1 MKTKI
6 KKFKE
11 SIIKFL
17 KQTKKIIKDNPLL
30 FIFIVG
36 TLLNDI
42 LLRAFTVG
50 KFYRIAPFAVDLFVT
65 LLFASVYFLIK
76 EKNRF
81 KYLFILSI
89 ISTIICIAN
98 SIYYSYYSSF
108 ISVTFLSFAF
118 TNTETGDADV
128 VGNLLRLEYFI
139 FIWLPICLYIVNKKK
154 NGNVKEK
161 YGKESFKFTLKWAL
175 ISLIVSVCSLEYVSY
190 ARLVMQ
196 WNREY
201 IVNSFG
207 IYTYQISDV
216 LKCIEPSMASLFGS
230 DKARKE
236 INDYYDNKKDNN
248 YYNEY
253 TKFFEGKNVIAIHAE
268 SMQQVNMDIS
278 FNGIDVT
285 PNLNKLAKEGVYFS
299 NFYSQVSGGT
309 SSDTEFSVA
318 TGLLPSK
325 VGTVF
330 INYADREYVSMYNLL
345 KEEGY
350 TTVSMHAN
358 VGNFWNRNKMY
369 TKLGYDY
376 FYDRD
381 SYEIDETI
389 GFGLSDRSFVLQSVQ
404 KLKQLKEEKG
414 KFYATLITLSN
425 HTPFE
430 DTDKYGYYDVSMTV
444 DGVKYDYMENTKL
457 GNYFKSVHY
466 ADEQIGLLIEEL
478 EKENMLD
485 DTVIVIYG
493 DHDARISKSEWD
505 RFYNYDYRTND
516 VKSSSDET
524 YINIDYYFYELNK
537 KVPFI
542 IWSNDEKFK
551 TNLSGEI
558 TTVGGMVD
566 VGPTIMNLLGIHN
579 KYSLGN
585 DLLNKE
591 NNIVVFPNGNFVT
604 DKVYYSELKNE
615 YKLLKDVPIEE
626 NYIENC
632 KEYAKEILDV
642 SNDIIVYNYFRKELS
657 EERFEKE

>member
-1 MKTKI
+1 MKGNKI
-6 KKFKE
+6 KKKIVEF
-11 SIIKFL
+11 F
-17 KQTKKIIKDNPLL
+17 KQTKKVIKDNSLL
-30 FIFIVG
+30 FVFVVG

-42 LLRAFTVG
+42 LLRAFTIG
-50 KFYRIAPFAVDLFVT
+50 QIYKISPFVVDLFVT
-65 LLFASVYFLIK
+65 LIFASIYFLIK

-89 ISTIICIAN
+89 ISTIVCIAN

-108 ISVTFLSFAF
+108 ISVTFISFAF
-118 TNTETGDADV
+118 TNTETGDANV
-128 VGNLLRLEYFI
+128 VGNLLKLKYFI
-139 FIWLPICLYIVNKKK
+139 FIWLPICLYIVNKRKK
-154 NGNVKEK
+154 VKLKET
-161 YGKESFKFTLKWAL
+161 YGKEYYKFTLKWIL
-175 ISLIVSVCSLEYVSY
+175 ISLIICVCSLEYVAY
-190 ARLVMQ
+190 ARLISQ

-201 IVNSFG
+201 IVNNFG
-207 IYTYQISDV
+207 VYTYQISDV
-216 LKCIEPSMASLFGS
+216 LKSISPSMASMFGS
-230 DKARKE
+230 DKERKE
-236 INDYYDNKKDNN
+236 INDYYDNKKNNN

-253 TKFFEGKNVIAIHAE
+253 TNFFEGKNVIAVHAE
-268 SMQQVNMDIS
+268 SMQRVNMDIS

-285 PNLNKLAKEGVYFS
+285 PNLNKLAKEGIYFS
-299 NFYSQVSGGT
+299 NFYSQVSFGT
-309 SSDTEFSVA
+309 SSDTEFTIA

-345 KEEGY
+345 KEKGY

-376 FYDRD
+376 FYDKS

-389 GFGLSDRSFVLQSVQ
+389 GFGLSDKSFVKQSVQ
-404 KLKQLKEEKG
+404 KLKKLEKEKG

-430 DTDKYGYYDVSMTV
+430 DVDKYGEYDVSMSV
-444 DGVKYDYMENTKL
+444 DGVRYDYMENTKL
-457 GNYFKSVHY
+457 GNYFKSSHY
-466 ADEQIGLLIEEL
+466 ADAQIGLLIEEL
-478 EKENMLD
+478 KKENMLD
-485 DTVIVIYG
+485 NTVIIIYG
-493 DHDARISKSEWD
+493 DHDARIEKSEWN
-505 RFYNYDYRTND
+505 RFYNYDYKTSSI
-516 VKSSSDET
+516 KSSDDES
-524 YINIDYYFYELNK
+524 YVDIDYYFYEINK

-551 TNLSGEI
+551 TTLSKEI
-558 TTVGGMVD
+558 KEVGGMID

-579 KYSLGN
+579 KYFLGN

-632 KEYAKEILDV
+632 KTYTEKIIDV

-657 EERFEKE
+657 EVRFEKE

>member
-1 MKTKI
+1 MKGNKI
-6 KKFKE
+6 KKKIVEF
-11 SIIKFL
+11 F
-17 KQTKKIIKDNPLL
+17 KQTKKVIKDNSLL
-30 FIFIVG
+30 FVFVVG

-42 LLRAFTVG
+42 LLRAFTIG
-50 KFYRIAPFAVDLFVT
+50 QIYKISPFVVDLFVT
-65 LLFASVYFLIK
+65 LIFASIYFLIK

-89 ISTIICIAN
+89 ISTIVCIAN

-108 ISVTFLSFAF
+108 ISVTFISFAF
-118 TNTETGDADV
+118 TNTETGDANV
-128 VGNLLRLEYFI
+128 VGNLLKLKYFI
-139 FIWLPICLYIVNKKK
+139 FIWLPICLYIVNKRKK
-154 NGNVKEK
+154 VKLKET
-161 YGKESFKFTLKWAL
+161 YGKEYYKFTLKWIL
-175 ISLIVSVCSLEYVSY
+175 ISLIICVCSLEYVAY
-190 ARLVMQ
+190 ARLISQ

-201 IVNSFG
+201 IVNNFG
-207 IYTYQISDV
+207 VYTYQISDV
-216 LKCIEPSMASLFGS
+216 LKSISPSMASMFGS

-236 INDYYDNKKDNN
+236 INDYYDNKKNNN

-253 TKFFEGKNVIAIHAE
+253 TNFFEGKNVIAVHAE
-268 SMQQVNMDIS
+268 SMQRVNMDIS
-278 FNGIDVT
+278 FNGIEVT
-285 PNLNKLAKEGVYFS
+285 PNLNKLAKEGIYFS
-299 NFYSQVSGGT
+299 NFYSQVSFGT
-309 SSDTEFSVA
+309 SSDTEFTIA

-345 KEEGY
+345 KEKGY

-376 FYDRD
+376 FYDKS

-389 GFGLSDRSFVLQSVQ
+389 GFGLSDKSFVKQSVQ
-404 KLKQLKEEKG
+404 KLKKLEKEKG

-430 DTDKYGYYDVSMTV
+430 DVDKYGEYDVSMSV
-444 DGVKYDYMENTKL
+444 DGVRYDYMENTKL
-457 GNYFKSVHY
+457 GNYFKSSHY
-466 ADEQIGLLIEEL
+466 ADAQIGLLIEEL
-478 EKENMLD
+478 KKENMLD
-485 DTVIVIYG
+485 NTVIIIYG
-493 DHDARISKSEWD
+493 DHDARIEKSEWN
-505 RFYNYDYRTND
+505 RFYNYDYKTSSI
-516 VKSSSDET
+516 KSSDDES
-524 YINIDYYFYELNK
+524 YVDIDYYFYEINK

-551 TNLSGEI
+551 TTLSKEI
-558 TTVGGMVD
+558 KEVGGMID

-579 KYSLGN
+579 KYFLGN

-615 YKLLKDVPIEE
+615 YKLLKVVPIEE

-632 KEYAKEILDV
+632 KTYTEKIIDV

-657 EERFEKE
+657 EVRFEKE

>member
-1 MKTKI
+1 MKGNKI
-6 KKFKE
+6 KKKIVEF
-11 SIIKFL
+11 F
-17 KQTKKIIKDNPLL
+17 KQTKKVIKDNSLL
-30 FIFIVG
+30 FVFVVG

-42 LLRAFTVG
+42 LLRAFTIG
-50 KFYRIAPFAVDLFVT
+50 QIYKISPFVVDLFVT
-65 LLFASVYFLIK
+65 LIFASIYFLIK

-89 ISTIICIAN
+89 ISTIVCIAN

-108 ISVTFLSFAF
+108 ISVTFISFAF
-118 TNTETGDADV
+118 TNTETGDANV
-128 VGNLLRLEYFI
+128 VGNLLKLKYFI
-139 FIWLPICLYIVNKKK
+139 FIWLPICLYIVNKRKK
-154 NGNVKEK
+154 VKLKET
-161 YGKESFKFTLKWAL
+161 YGKEYYKFTLKWIL
-175 ISLIVSVCSLEYVSY
+175 ISLIICVCSLEYVAY
-190 ARLVMQ
+190 ARLISQ

-201 IVNSFG
+201 IVNNFG
-207 IYTYQISDV
+207 VYTYQISDV
-216 LKCIEPSMASLFGS
+216 LKSISPSMASMLGS

-236 INDYYDNKKDNN
+236 INDYYDNKKNNN

-253 TKFFEGKNVIAIHAE
+253 TNFFEGKNVIAVHAE
-268 SMQQVNMDIS
+268 SMQRVNMDIS

-285 PNLNKLAKEGVYFS
+285 PNLNKLAKEGIYFS
-299 NFYSQVSGGT
+299 NFYSQVSFGT
-309 SSDTEFSVA
+309 SSDTEFTVA

-345 KEEGY
+345 KEKGY

-376 FYDRD
+376 FYDKS

-389 GFGLSDRSFVLQSVQ
+389 GFGLSDKSFVKQSVQ
-404 KLKQLKEEKG
+404 KLKELEKEKG

-430 DTDKYGYYDVSMTV
+430 DVDKYGEYDVSMSV
-444 DGVKYDYMENTKL
+444 DGVRYDYMENTKL
-457 GNYFKSVHY
+457 GNYFKSSHY
-466 ADEQIGLLIEEL
+466 ADAQIGLLIEEL
-478 EKENMLD
+478 KKENMLD
-485 DTVIVIYG
+485 NTVIIIYG
-493 DHDARISKSEWD
+493 DHDARIEKSEWN
-505 RFYNYDYRTND
+505 RFYNYDYKTSSI
-516 VKSSSDET
+516 KSSDDES
-524 YINIDYYFYELNK
+524 YIDIDYYFYEINK

-551 TNLSGEI
+551 TTLSKEI
-558 TTVGGMVD
+558 KEVGGMID

-579 KYSLGN
+579 KYFLGN

-632 KEYAKEILDV
+632 KTYTEKIIDV

-657 EERFEKE
+657 EVRFEKE

>member
-1 MKTKI
+1 M
-6 KKFKE
+6 
-11 SIIKFL
+11 
-17 KQTKKIIKDNPLL
+17 
-30 FIFIVG
+30 
-36 TLLNDI
+36 
-42 LLRAFTVG
+42 
-50 KFYRIAPFAVDLFVT
+50 
-65 LLFASVYFLIK
+65 
-76 EKNRF
+76 
-81 KYLFILSI
+81 
-89 ISTIICIAN
+89 
-98 SIYYSYYSSF
+98 
-108 ISVTFLSFAF
+108 
-118 TNTETGDADV
+118 
-128 VGNLLRLEYFI
+128 
-139 FIWLPICLYIVNKKK
+139 PICLYIVNKRKK
-154 NGNVKEK
+154 VKLKET
-161 YGKESFKFTLKWAL
+161 YGKEYYKFTLKWIL
-175 ISLIVSVCSLEYVSY
+175 ISLIICVCSLEYVAY
-190 ARLVMQ
+190 ARLISQ

-201 IVNSFG
+201 IVNNFG
-207 IYTYQISDV
+207 VYTYQISDV
-216 LKCIEPSMASLFGS
+216 LKSISPSMASMLGG

-236 INDYYDNKKDNN
+236 INDYYDNKKNNN

-253 TKFFEGKNVIAIHAE
+253 TNFFEGKNVIAVHAE
-268 SMQQVNMDIS
+268 SMQRVNMDIS

-285 PNLNKLAKEGVYFS
+285 PNLNKLAKEGIYFS
-299 NFYSQVSGGT
+299 NFYSQVSFGT
-309 SSDTEFSVA
+309 SSDTEFTIA

-345 KEEGY
+345 KEKGY

-376 FYDRD
+376 FYDKS

-389 GFGLSDRSFVLQSVQ
+389 GFGLSDKSFVKQSVQ
-404 KLKQLKEEKG
+404 KLKELEKEKG

-430 DTDKYGYYDVSMTV
+430 DVDKYGEYDVSMSV
-444 DGVKYDYMENTKL
+444 DGVRYDYMENTKL
-457 GNYFKSVHY
+457 GNYFKSSHY
-466 ADEQIGLLIEEL
+466 ADAQIGLLIEEL
-478 EKENMLD
+478 KKENMLD
-485 DTVIVIYG
+485 NTVIIIYG
-493 DHDARISKSEWD
+493 DHDARIEKSEWN
-505 RFYNYDYRTND
+505 RFYNYDYKTSSI
-516 VKSSSDET
+516 KSSDDES
-524 YINIDYYFYELNK
+524 YVDIDYYFYEINK

-551 TNLSGEI
+551 TTLSKEI
-558 TTVGGMVD
+558 KEVGGMID

-579 KYSLGN
+579 KYFLGN

-632 KEYAKEILDV
+632 KTYTEKILDV

-657 EERFEKE
+657 EVRFEKE

>member
-1 MKTKI
+1 MKGNKI
-6 KKFKE
+6 KKKIVEF
-11 SIIKFL
+11 F
-17 KQTKKIIKDNPLL
+17 KQTKKVIKDNPLL
-30 FIFIVG
+30 FVFVVG

-42 LLRAFTVG
+42 LLRAFTIG
-50 KFYRIAPFAVDLFVT
+50 QIYKISPFVVDLFVT
-65 LLFASVYFLIK
+65 LIFASIYFLIK

-89 ISTIICIAN
+89 ISTIVCIAN

-108 ISVTFLSFAF
+108 ISVTFISFAF
-118 TNTETGDADV
+118 TNTETGDANV
-128 VGNLLRLEYFI
+128 VGNLLKLKYFI
-139 FIWLPICLYIVNKKK
+139 FIWLPICLYIVNKRKK
-154 NGNVKEK
+154 VKLKET
-161 YGKESFKFTLKWAL
+161 YGKEYYKFTLKWIL
-175 ISLIVSVCSLEYVSY
+175 ISLIICVCSLEYVAY
-190 ARLVMQ
+190 ARLISQ

-201 IVNSFG
+201 IVNNFG
-207 IYTYQISDV
+207 VYTYQISDV
-216 LKCIEPSMASLFGS
+216 LKSISPSMASMFGS

-236 INDYYDNKKDNN
+236 INDYYDNKKNNN

-253 TKFFEGKNVIAIHAE
+253 TNFFEGKNVIAVHAE
-268 SMQQVNMDIS
+268 SMQRVNMDIS

-285 PNLNKLAKEGVYFS
+285 PNLNKLAKEGIYFS
-299 NFYSQVSGGT
+299 NFYSQVSFGT
-309 SSDTEFSVA
+309 SSDTEFTIA

-345 KEEGY
+345 KEKGY

-376 FYDRD
+376 FYDKS

-389 GFGLSDRSFVLQSVQ
+389 GFGLSDKSFVKQSVQ
-404 KLKQLKEEKG
+404 KLKKLEKEKG

-430 DTDKYGYYDVSMTV
+430 DVDKYGEYDVSMSV
-444 DGVKYDYMENTKL
+444 DGVRYDYMENTKL
-457 GNYFKSVHY
+457 GNYFKSSHY
-466 ADEQIGLLIEEL
+466 ADAQIGLLIEEL
-478 EKENMLD
+478 KKENMLD
-485 DTVIVIYG
+485 NTVIIIYG
-493 DHDARISKSEWD
+493 DHDARIEKSEWN
-505 RFYNYDYRTND
+505 RFYNYDYKTSSI
-516 VKSSSDET
+516 KSSDDES
-524 YINIDYYFYELNK
+524 YVDIDYYFYEINK

-551 TNLSGEI
+551 TTLSKEI
-558 TTVGGMVD
+558 KEVGGMID

-579 KYSLGN
+579 KYFLGN

-626 NYIENC
+626 IYIENC
-632 KEYAKEILDV
+632 KTYTEKIIDV

-657 EERFEKE
+657 EVRFEKE

>member
-1 MKTKI
+1 MKGNKI
-6 KKFKE
+6 KKKIVEF
-11 SIIKFL
+11 F
-17 KQTKKIIKDNPLL
+17 KQTKKVIKDNSLL
-30 FIFIVG
+30 FVFVVG

-42 LLRAFTVG
+42 LLRAFTIG
-50 KFYRIAPFAVDLFVT
+50 QIYKISPFVVDLFVT
-65 LLFASVYFLIK
+65 LIFASIYFLIK

-89 ISTIICIAN
+89 ISTIVCIAN
-98 SIYYSYYSSF
+98 SIYYSFYSSF
-108 ISVTFLSFAF
+108 ISVTFISFAF
-118 TNTETGDADV
+118 TNTETGDANV
-128 VGNLLRLEYFI
+128 VGNLLKLKYFI
-139 FIWLPICLYIVNKKK
+139 FIWLPICLYIVNKRKK
-154 NGNVKEK
+154 VKLKET
-161 YGKESFKFTLKWAL
+161 YGKEYYKFTLKWIL
-175 ISLIVSVCSLEYVSY
+175 ISLIICVCSLEYVAY
-190 ARLVMQ
+190 ARLISQ

-201 IVNSFG
+201 IVNNFG
-207 IYTYQISDV
+207 VYTYQISDV
-216 LKCIEPSMASLFGS
+216 LKSISPSMASMLGS

-236 INDYYDNKKDNN
+236 INDYYDNKKNNN

-253 TKFFEGKNVIAIHAE
+253 TNFFEGKNVIAVHAE
-268 SMQQVNMDIS
+268 SMQRVNMDIS

-285 PNLNKLAKEGVYFS
+285 PNLNKLAKEGIYFS
-299 NFYSQVSGGT
+299 NFYSQVSFGT
-309 SSDTEFSVA
+309 SSDTEFTVA

-345 KEEGY
+345 KEKGY

-376 FYDRD
+376 FYDKS

-389 GFGLSDRSFVLQSVQ
+389 GFGLSDKSFVKQSVQ
-404 KLKQLKEEKG
+404 KLKELEKEKG

-430 DTDKYGYYDVSMTV
+430 DVDKYGEYDVSMSV
-444 DGVKYDYMENTKL
+444 DGVRYDYMENTKL
-457 GNYFKSVHY
+457 GNYFKSSHY
-466 ADEQIGLLIEEL
+466 ADAQIGLLIEEL
-478 EKENMLD
+478 KKENMLD
-485 DTVIVIYG
+485 NTVIIIYG
-493 DHDARISKSEWD
+493 DHDARIEKSEWN
-505 RFYNYDYRTND
+505 RFYNYDYKTSSI
-516 VKSSSDET
+516 KSSDDES
-524 YINIDYYFYELNK
+524 YVDIDYYFYEINK

-551 TNLSGEI
+551 TTLSKEI
-558 TTVGGMVD
+558 KEVGGMID

-579 KYSLGN
+579 KYFLGN

-632 KEYAKEILDV
+632 KTYTEKIIDV

-657 EERFEKE
+657 EVRFEKE

>member
-1 MKTKI
+1 MKGNKI
-6 KKFKE
+6 KKKIVEF
-11 SIIKFL
+11 F
-17 KQTKKIIKDNPLL
+17 KQTKKVIKDNSLL
-30 FIFIVG
+30 FVFVVG

-42 LLRAFTVG
+42 LLRAFTIG
-50 KFYRIAPFAVDLFVT
+50 QIYKISPFVVDLFVT
-65 LLFASVYFLIK
+65 LIFASIYFLIK

-89 ISTIICIAN
+89 ISTIVCIAN

-108 ISVTFLSFAF
+108 ISVTFISFAF
-118 TNTETGDADV
+118 TNTETGDANV
-128 VGNLLRLEYFI
+128 VGNLLKLKYFI
-139 FIWLPICLYIVNKKK
+139 FIWLPICLYIVNKRKK
-154 NGNVKEK
+154 VKLKET
-161 YGKESFKFTLKWAL
+161 YGKEYYKFTLKWIL
-175 ISLIVSVCSLEYVSY
+175 ISLIICVCSLEYVAY
-190 ARLVMQ
+190 ARLISQ

-201 IVNSFG
+201 IVNNFG
-207 IYTYQISDV
+207 VYTYQISDV
-216 LKCIEPSMASLFGS
+216 LKSISPSMASMLGS

-236 INDYYDNKKDNN
+236 INDYYDNKKNNN

-253 TKFFEGKNVIAIHAE
+253 TNFFEGKNVIAVHAE
-268 SMQQVNMDIS
+268 SMQRVNMDIS

-285 PNLNKLAKEGVYFS
+285 PNLNKLAKEGIYFS
-299 NFYSQVSGGT
+299 NFYSQVSFGT
-309 SSDTEFSVA
+309 SSDTEFTVA

-345 KEEGY
+345 KEKGY

-376 FYDRD
+376 FYDKS

-389 GFGLSDRSFVLQSVQ
+389 GFGLSDKSFVKQSVQ
-404 KLKQLKEEKG
+404 KLKELEKEKG

-430 DTDKYGYYDVSMTV
+430 DVDKYGEYDVSMSV
-444 DGVKYDYMENTKL
+444 DGVRYDYMENTKL
-457 GNYFKSVHY
+457 GNYFKSSHY
-466 ADEQIGLLIEEL
+466 ADAQIELLIEEL
-478 EKENMLD
+478 KKENMLD
-485 DTVIVIYG
+485 NTVIIIYG
-493 DHDARISKSEWD
+493 DHDARIEKSEWN
-505 RFYNYDYRTND
+505 RFYNYDYKTSSI
-516 VKSSSDET
+516 KSSDDES
-524 YINIDYYFYELNK
+524 YVDIDYYFYEINK

-551 TNLSGEI
+551 TTLSKEI
-558 TTVGGMVD
+558 KEVGGMID

-579 KYSLGN
+579 KYFLGN

-615 YKLLKDVPIEE
+615 YKLLKDVQIEE

-632 KEYAKEILDV
+632 KTYTEKIIDV

-657 EERFEKE
+657 EVRFEKE

>member
-1 MKTKI
+1 MKGNKI
-6 KKFKE
+6 KKKIVEF
-11 SIIKFL
+11 F
-17 KQTKKIIKDNPLL
+17 KQTKKVIKDNSLL
-30 FIFIVG
+30 FVFVVG

-42 LLRAFTVG
+42 LLRAFTIG
-50 KFYRIAPFAVDLFVT
+50 QIYKISPFVVDLFVT
-65 LLFASVYFLIK
+65 LIFASIYFLIK

-89 ISTIICIAN
+89 ISTIVCIAN

-108 ISVTFLSFAF
+108 ISVTFISFAF
-118 TNTETGDADV
+118 TNTETGDANV
-128 VGNLLRLEYFI
+128 VGNLLKLKYFI
-139 FIWLPICLYIVNKKK
+139 FIWLPICLYIVNKRKK
-154 NGNVKEK
+154 VKLKET
-161 YGKESFKFTLKWAL
+161 YGKEYYKFTLKWIL
-175 ISLIVSVCSLEYVSY
+175 ISLIICVCSLEYVAY
-190 ARLVMQ
+190 ARLISQ

-201 IVNSFG
+201 IVNNFG
-207 IYTYQISDV
+207 VYTYQISDV
-216 LKCIEPSMASLFGS
+216 LKSISPSMASMFGS
-230 DKARKE
+230 DKSRKE
-236 INDYYDNKKDNN
+236 INDYYDNKKNNN

-253 TKFFEGKNVIAIHAE
+253 TNFFEGKNVIAVHAE
-268 SMQQVNMDIS
+268 SMQRVNMDIS

-285 PNLNKLAKEGVYFS
+285 PNLNKLAKEGIYFS
-299 NFYSQVSGGT
+299 NFYSQVSFGT
-309 SSDTEFSVA
+309 SSDTEFTIA

-345 KEEGY
+345 KEKGY

-376 FYDRD
+376 FYDKS

-389 GFGLSDRSFVLQSVQ
+389 GFGLSDKSFVKQSVQ
-404 KLKQLKEEKG
+404 KLKKLEKEKG

-430 DTDKYGYYDVSMTV
+430 DVDKYGEYDVSMSV
-444 DGVKYDYMENTKL
+444 DGVRYDYMENTKL
-457 GNYFKSVHY
+457 GNYFKSSHY
-466 ADEQIGLLIEEL
+466 ADAQIGLLIEEL
-478 EKENMLD
+478 KKENMLD
-485 DTVIVIYG
+485 NTVIIIYG
-493 DHDARISKSEWD
+493 DHDARIEKSEWN
-505 RFYNYDYRTND
+505 RFYNYDYKTSSI
-516 VKSSSDET
+516 KSSDDES
-524 YINIDYYFYELNK
+524 YVDIDYYFYEINK

-551 TNLSGEI
+551 TTLSKEI
-558 TTVGGMVD
+558 KEVGGMID

-579 KYSLGN
+579 KYFLGN

-632 KEYAKEILDV
+632 KTYTEKIIDV

-657 EERFEKE
+657 EVRFEKE

>member
-1 MKTKI
+1 MKGNKI
-6 KKFKE
+6 KKKIVEF
-11 SIIKFL
+11 F
-17 KQTKKIIKDNPLL
+17 KQTKKVIKDNSLL
-30 FIFIVG
+30 FVFVVG

-42 LLRAFTVG
+42 LLRAFTIG
-50 KFYRIAPFAVDLFVT
+50 QIYKISPFVVDLFVT
-65 LLFASVYFLIK
+65 LIFASIYFLIK

-89 ISTIICIAN
+89 ISTIVCIAN

-108 ISVTFLSFAF
+108 ISVTFISFAF
-118 TNTETGDADV
+118 TNTETGDANV
-128 VGNLLRLEYFI
+128 VGNLLKLKYFI
-139 FIWLPICLYIVNKKK
+139 FIWLPICLYIVNKRKK
-154 NGNVKEK
+154 VKLKET
-161 YGKESFKFTLKWAL
+161 YGKEYYKFTLKWIL
-175 ISLIVSVCSLEYVSY
+175 ISLIICVCSLEYVAY
-190 ARLVMQ
+190 ARLISQ

-201 IVNSFG
+201 IVNNFG
-207 IYTYQISDV
+207 VYTYQISDV
-216 LKCIEPSMASLFGS
+216 LKSISPSMASMLGS

-236 INDYYDNKKDNN
+236 INDYYDNKKNNN

-253 TKFFEGKNVIAIHAE
+253 TNFFEGKNVIAVHAE
-268 SMQQVNMDIS
+268 SMQRVNMDIS

-285 PNLNKLAKEGVYFS
+285 PNLNKLAKEGIYFS
-299 NFYSQVSGGT
+299 NFYSQVSFGT
-309 SSDTEFSVA
+309 SSDTEFTVA

-345 KEEGY
+345 KEKGY

-376 FYDRD
+376 FYDKS

-389 GFGLSDRSFVLQSVQ
+389 GFGLSDKSFVKQSVQ
-404 KLKQLKEEKG
+404 KLKELEKEKG

-430 DTDKYGYYDVSMTV
+430 DVDKYGEYDVSMSV
-444 DGVKYDYMENTKL
+444 DGVRYDYMENTKL
-457 GNYFKSVHY
+457 GNYFKSSHY
-466 ADEQIGLLIEEL
+466 ADAQIGLLIEEL
-478 EKENMLD
+478 KKENMLD
-485 DTVIVIYG
+485 NTVIIIYG
-493 DHDARISKSEWD
+493 DHDARIEKSEWN
-505 RFYNYDYRTND
+505 RFYNYDYKTSSI
-516 VKSSSDET
+516 KSSDDES
-524 YINIDYYFYELNK
+524 YVDIDYYFYEINK

-551 TNLSGEI
+551 TTLSKEI
-558 TTVGGMVD
+558 KEVGGMID

-579 KYSLGN
+579 KYFLGN
-585 DLLNKE
+585 DLINKE
-591 NNIVVFPNGNFVT
+591 NNIVVFTNGNFVT

-632 KEYAKEILDV
+632 KTYTEKIIDV

-657 EERFEKE
+657 EVRFEKE

>member
-1 MKTKI
+1 MKGNKI
-6 KKFKE
+6 KKKIVEF
-11 SIIKFL
+11 F
-17 KQTKKIIKDNPLL
+17 KQTKKVIKDNPLL
-30 FIFIVG
+30 FVFVVG

-42 LLRAFTVG
+42 LLRAFTIG
-50 KFYRIAPFAVDLFVT
+50 QIYKMSPFVVDLFVT
-65 LLFASVYFLIK
+65 LIFASIYFLIK

-89 ISTIICIAN
+89 ISTIVCIAN

-108 ISVTFLSFAF
+108 ISVTFISFAF
-118 TNTETGDADV
+118 TNTETGDANV
-128 VGNLLRLEYFI
+128 VGNLLKLKYFI
-139 FIWLPICLYIVNKKK
+139 FIWLPICLYIVNKRKT
-154 NGNVKEK
+154 VKLKET
-161 YGKESFKFTLKWAL
+161 YGKEYYKFTLKWIL
-175 ISLIVSVCSLEYVSY
+175 ISLIICVCSLEYVAY
-190 ARLVMQ
+190 ARLISQ

-201 IVNSFG
+201 IVNNFG
-207 IYTYQISDV
+207 VYTYQISDV
-216 LKCIEPSMASLFGS
+216 LKSISPSMASMLGS

-236 INDYYDNKKDNN
+236 INDYYDNKKNNN

-253 TKFFEGKNVIAIHAE
+253 TNFFEGKNVIAVHAE
-268 SMQQVNMDIS
+268 SMQRVNMDIS

-285 PNLNKLAKEGVYFS
+285 PNLNKLAKEGIYFS
-299 NFYSQVSGGT
+299 NFYSQVSFGT
-309 SSDTEFSVA
+309 SSDTEFTIA

-345 KEEGY
+345 KEKGY

-376 FYDRD
+376 FYDKS

-389 GFGLSDRSFVLQSVQ
+389 GFGLSDKSFVKQSVQ
-404 KLKQLKEEKG
+404 KLKKLEKEKG

-430 DTDKYGYYDVSMTV
+430 DVDKYGEYDVSMSV
-444 DGVKYDYMENTKL
+444 DGVRYDYMENTKL
-457 GNYFKSVHY
+457 GNYFKSSHY
-466 ADEQIGLLIEEL
+466 ADAQIGLLIEEL
-478 EKENMLD
+478 KKENMLD
-485 DTVIVIYG
+485 NTVIIIYG
-493 DHDARISKSEWD
+493 DHDARIEKSEWN
-505 RFYNYDYRTND
+505 RFYNYDYKTSSI
-516 VKSSSDET
+516 KSSDDES
-524 YINIDYYFYELNK
+524 YVDIDYYFYEINK

-551 TNLSGEI
+551 TTLSKEI
-558 TTVGGMVD
+558 KEVGGMID

-579 KYSLGN
+579 KYFLGN

-632 KEYAKEILDV
+632 KTYTEKIIDV

-657 EERFEKE
+657 EVRFEKE

>member
-1 MKTKI
+1 MKGNKI
-6 KKFKE
+6 KKKIVEF
-11 SIIKFL
+11 F
-17 KQTKKIIKDNPLL
+17 KQTKKVIKDNSLL
-30 FIFIVG
+30 FVFVVG

-42 LLRAFTVG
+42 LLRAFTIG
-50 KFYRIAPFAVDLFVT
+50 QIYKISPFVVDLFVT
-65 LLFASVYFLIK
+65 LIFASIYFLIK

-89 ISTIICIAN
+89 ISTIVCIAN

-108 ISVTFLSFAF
+108 ISVTFISFAF
-118 TNTETGDADV
+118 TNTETGDANV
-128 VGNLLRLEYFI
+128 VGNLLKLKYFI
-139 FIWLPICLYIVNKKK
+139 FIWLPICLYIVNKRKK
-154 NGNVKEK
+154 VKLKET
-161 YGKESFKFTLKWAL
+161 YGKEYYKFTLKWIL
-175 ISLIVSVCSLEYVSY
+175 ISLIICVCSLEYVAY
-190 ARLVMQ
+190 ARLISQ

-201 IVNSFG
+201 IVNNFG
-207 IYTYQISDV
+207 VYTYQISDV
-216 LKCIEPSMASLFGS
+216 LKSISPSMASMLGS

-236 INDYYDNKKDNN
+236 INDYYDNKKNNN

-253 TKFFEGKNVIAIHAE
+253 TNFFEGKNVIAVHAE
-268 SMQQVNMDIS
+268 SMQRVNMDIS

-285 PNLNKLAKEGVYFS
+285 PNLNKLAKEGIYFS
-299 NFYSQVSGGT
+299 NFYSQVSFGT
-309 SSDTEFSVA
+309 SSDTEFTIA

-345 KEEGY
+345 KEKGY

-376 FYDRD
+376 FYDKS

-389 GFGLSDRSFVLQSVQ
+389 GFGLSDKSFVKQSVQ
-404 KLKQLKEEKG
+404 KLKELEKEKG

-430 DTDKYGYYDVSMTV
+430 DVDKYGEYDVSMSV
-444 DGVKYDYMENTKL
+444 DGVRYDYMENTKL
-457 GNYFKSVHY
+457 GNYFKSSHY
-466 ADEQIGLLIEEL
+466 ADAQIGLLIEEL
-478 EKENMLD
+478 KKENMLD
-485 DTVIVIYG
+485 NTVIIIYG
-493 DHDARISKSEWD
+493 DHDARIEKSEWN
-505 RFYNYDYRTND
+505 RFYNYDYKTSSI
-516 VKSSSDET
+516 KSSDDES
-524 YINIDYYFYELNK
+524 YVDIDYYFYEINK

-551 TNLSGEI
+551 TTLSKEI
-558 TTVGGMVD
+558 KEVGGMID

-579 KYSLGN
+579 KYFLGN

-632 KEYAKEILDV
+632 KTYTEKILDV

-657 EERFEKE
+657 EVRFEKE

>member
-1 MKTKI
+1 MKGNKI
-6 KKFKE
+6 KKKIVEF
-11 SIIKFL
+11 F
-17 KQTKKIIKDNPLL
+17 KQTKKVIKDNSLL
-30 FIFIVG
+30 FVFVVG

-42 LLRAFTVG
+42 LLRAFTIG
-50 KFYRIAPFAVDLFVT
+50 QIYKISPFVVDLFVT
-65 LLFASVYFLIK
+65 LIFASIYFLIK

-89 ISTIICIAN
+89 ISTIVCIAN

-108 ISVTFLSFAF
+108 ISVTFISFAF
-118 TNTETGDADV
+118 TNTETGDANV
-128 VGNLLRLEYFI
+128 VGNLLKLKYFI
-139 FIWLPICLYIVNKKK
+139 FIWLPICLYIVNKRKK
-154 NGNVKEK
+154 VKLKET
-161 YGKESFKFTLKWAL
+161 YGKEYYKFTLKWIL
-175 ISLIVSVCSLEYVSY
+175 ISLIICVCSLEYVAY
-190 ARLVMQ
+190 ARLISQ

-201 IVNSFG
+201 IVNNFG
-207 IYTYQISDV
+207 VYTYQISDV
-216 LKCIEPSMASLFGS
+216 LKSISPSMASMLGS

-236 INDYYDNKKDNN
+236 INDYYDNKKNNN

-253 TKFFEGKNVIAIHAE
+253 TNFFEGKNVIAVHAE
-268 SMQQVNMDIS
+268 SMQRVNMDIS

-285 PNLNKLAKEGVYFS
+285 PNLNKLAKEGIYFS
-299 NFYSQVSGGT
+299 NFYSQVSFCT
-309 SSDTEFSVA
+309 SSDTEFTVA

-345 KEEGY
+345 KEKGY

-376 FYDRD
+376 FYDKS

-389 GFGLSDRSFVLQSVQ
+389 GFGLSDKSFVKQSVQ
-404 KLKQLKEEKG
+404 KLKELEKEKG

-430 DTDKYGYYDVSMTV
+430 DVDKYGEYDVSMSV
-444 DGVKYDYMENTKL
+444 DGVRYDYMENTKL
-457 GNYFKSVHY
+457 GNYFKSSHY
-466 ADEQIGLLIEEL
+466 ADAQIGLLIEEL
-478 EKENMLD
+478 KKENMLD
-485 DTVIVIYG
+485 NTVIIIYG
-493 DHDARISKSEWD
+493 DHDARIEKSEWN
-505 RFYNYDYRTND
+505 RFYNYDYKTSSI
-516 VKSSSDET
+516 KSSDDES
-524 YINIDYYFYELNK
+524 YVDIDYYFYEINK

-551 TNLSGEI
+551 TTLSKEI
-558 TTVGGMVD
+558 KEVGGMID

-579 KYSLGN
+579 KYFLGN

-632 KEYAKEILDV
+632 KTYTEKIIDV

-657 EERFEKE
+657 EVRFEKE

>member
-1 MKTKI
+1 MKGNKI
-6 KKFKE
+6 KKKIVEF
-11 SIIKFL
+11 F
-17 KQTKKIIKDNPLL
+17 KQTKKVIKDNPLL
-30 FIFIVG
+30 FVFVVG

-42 LLRAFTVG
+42 LLRAFTIG
-50 KFYRIAPFAVDLFVT
+50 QIYKISPFVVDLFVT
-65 LLFASVYFLIK
+65 LIFASIYFLIK

-81 KYLFILSI
+81 KYLFILSV
-89 ISTIICIAN
+89 ISTIVCIAN

-108 ISVTFLSFAF
+108 ISVTFISFAF
-118 TNTETGDADV
+118 TNTETGDANV
-128 VGNLLRLEYFI
+128 VGNLLKLKYFI
-139 FIWLPICLYIVNKKK
+139 FIWLPICLYIVNKRKK
-154 NGNVKEK
+154 VKLKET
-161 YGKESFKFTLKWAL
+161 YGKEYYKFTLKWIL
-175 ISLIVSVCSLEYVSY
+175 ISLIICVCSLEYVAY
-190 ARLVMQ
+190 ARLISQ

-201 IVNSFG
+201 IVNNFG
-207 IYTYQISDV
+207 VYTYQISDV
-216 LKCIEPSMASLFGS
+216 LKSISPSMASMLGS

-236 INDYYDNKKDNN
+236 INDYYDNKKNNN

-253 TKFFEGKNVIAIHAE
+253 TKFFEGKNDIAVHAE
-268 SMQQVNMDIS
+268 SMQRVNMDIS

-285 PNLNKLAKEGVYFS
+285 PNLNKLAKEGIYFS
-299 NFYSQVSGGT
+299 NFYSQVSFGT
-309 SSDTEFSVA
+309 SSDTEFTVA

-345 KEEGY
+345 KEKGY

-376 FYDRD
+376 FYDKS

-389 GFGLSDRSFVLQSVQ
+389 GFGLSDKSFVKQSVQ
-404 KLKQLKEEKG
+404 KLKELEKEKG

-430 DTDKYGYYDVSMTV
+430 DVDKYGEYDVSMSV
-444 DGVKYDYMENTKL
+444 DGVRYDYMENTKL
-457 GNYFKSVHY
+457 GNYFKSSHY
-466 ADEQIGLLIEEL
+466 ADAQIGLLIEEL
-478 EKENMLD
+478 KKENMLD
-485 DTVIVIYG
+485 NTVIIIYG
-493 DHDARISKSEWD
+493 DHDARIEKSEWN
-505 RFYNYDYRTND
+505 RFYNYDYKTSSI
-516 VKSSSDET
+516 KSSDDES
-524 YINIDYYFYELNK
+524 YVDIDYYFYEINK

-551 TNLSGEI
+551 TTLSKEI
-558 TTVGGMVD
+558 KEVGGMID

-579 KYSLGN
+579 KYFLGN

-632 KEYAKEILDV
+632 KTYTEKIIDV

-657 EERFEKE
+657 EVRFEKE

>member
-1 MKTKI
+1 MKGNKI
-6 KKFKE
+6 KKKIVEF
-11 SIIKFL
+11 F
-17 KQTKKIIKDNPLL
+17 KQTKKVIKDNSLL
-30 FIFIVG
+30 FVFVVG

-42 LLRAFTVG
+42 LLRAFTIG
-50 KFYRIAPFAVDLFVT
+50 QIYKISPFVVDLFVT
-65 LLFASVYFLIK
+65 LIFASIYFLIK

-89 ISTIICIAN
+89 ISTIVCIAN

-108 ISVTFLSFAF
+108 ISVTFISFAF
-118 TNTETGDADV
+118 TNTETGDANV
-128 VGNLLRLEYFI
+128 VGNLLKLKYFI
-139 FIWLPICLYIVNKKK
+139 FIWLPICLYIVNKRKK
-154 NGNVKEK
+154 VKLKET
-161 YGKESFKFTLKWAL
+161 YGKEYYKFTLKWIL
-175 ISLIVSVCSLEYVSY
+175 ISLIICVCSLEYVAY
-190 ARLVMQ
+190 ARLISQ

-201 IVNSFG
+201 IVNNFG
-207 IYTYQISDV
+207 VYTYQISDV
-216 LKCIEPSMASLFGS
+216 LKSISPSMASMLGS

-236 INDYYDNKKDNN
+236 INDYYDNKKNNN

-253 TKFFEGKNVIAIHAE
+253 TNFFEGKNVIAVHAE
-268 SMQQVNMDIS
+268 SMQRVNMDIG

-285 PNLNKLAKEGVYFS
+285 PNLNKLAKEGIYFS
-299 NFYSQVSGGT
+299 NFYSQVSFGT
-309 SSDTEFSVA
+309 SSDTEFTVA

-345 KEEGY
+345 KEKGY

-376 FYDRD
+376 FYDKS

-389 GFGLSDRSFVLQSVQ
+389 GFGLSDKSFVKQSVQ
-404 KLKQLKEEKG
+404 KLKELEKEKG

-430 DTDKYGYYDVSMTV
+430 DVDKYGEYDVSMSV
-444 DGVKYDYMENTKL
+444 DGVRYDYMENTKL
-457 GNYFKSVHY
+457 GNYFKSSHY
-466 ADEQIGLLIEEL
+466 ADAQIGLLIEEL
-478 EKENMLD
+478 KKENMLD
-485 DTVIVIYG
+485 NTVIIIYG
-493 DHDARISKSEWD
+493 DHDARIEKSEWN
-505 RFYNYDYRTND
+505 RFYNYDYKTSSI
-516 VKSSSDET
+516 KSSDDES
-524 YINIDYYFYELNK
+524 YVDIDYYFYEINK

-551 TNLSGEI
+551 TTLSKEI
-558 TTVGGMVD
+558 KEVGGMID

-579 KYSLGN
+579 KYFLGN

-632 KEYAKEILDV
+632 KTYTEKIIDV

-657 EERFEKE
+657 EVRFEKE

>member
-1 MKTKI
+1 MKGNKI
-6 KKFKE
+6 KKKIVEF
-11 SIIKFL
+11 F
-17 KQTKKIIKDNPLL
+17 KQTKKVIKDNSLL
-30 FIFIVG
+30 FVFVVG

-42 LLRAFTVG
+42 LLRAFTIG
-50 KFYRIAPFAVDLFVT
+50 QIYKISPFVVDLFVT
-65 LLFASVYFLIK
+65 LIFASIYFLIK

-89 ISTIICIAN
+89 ISTIVCIAN

-108 ISVTFLSFAF
+108 ISVTFISFAF
-118 TNTETGDADV
+118 TNTETGDANV
-128 VGNLLRLEYFI
+128 VGNLLKLKYFI
-139 FIWLPICLYIVNKKK
+139 FIWLPICLYIVNKRKK
-154 NGNVKEK
+154 VKLKET
-161 YGKESFKFTLKWAL
+161 YGKEYYKFTLKWIL
-175 ISLIVSVCSLEYVSY
+175 ISLIICVCSLEYVAY
-190 ARLVMQ
+190 ARLISQ

-201 IVNSFG
+201 IVNNFG
-207 IYTYQISDV
+207 VYTYQISDV
-216 LKCIEPSMASLFGS
+216 LKSISPSMASMLGS

-236 INDYYDNKKDNN
+236 INDYYDNKKNNN

-253 TKFFEGKNVIAIHAE
+253 TNFFEGKNVIAVHAE
-268 SMQQVNMDIS
+268 SMQRVNMDIS

-285 PNLNKLAKEGVYFS
+285 PNLNKLAKEGIYFS
-299 NFYSQVSGGT
+299 NFYSQVSFGT
-309 SSDTEFSVA
+309 SSDTEFTVA

-345 KEEGY
+345 KEKGY

-376 FYDRD
+376 FYDKS

-389 GFGLSDRSFVLQSVQ
+389 GFGLSDKSFVKQSVQ
-404 KLKQLKEEKG
+404 KLKELEKEKG

-430 DTDKYGYYDVSMTV
+430 DVDKYGEYDVSMSV
-444 DGVKYDYMENTKL
+444 DGVRYDYMENTKL
-457 GNYFKSVHY
+457 GNYFKSSHY
-466 ADEQIGLLIEEL
+466 ADAQIGLLIEEL
-478 EKENMLD
+478 KKENMLD
-485 DTVIVIYG
+485 NTVIIIYG
-493 DHDARISKSEWD
+493 DHDARIEKSEWN
-505 RFYNYDYRTND
+505 RFYNYDYKTSSI
-516 VKSSSDET
+516 KSSDDES
-524 YINIDYYFYELNK
+524 YVDIDYYFYEINK

-551 TNLSGEI
+551 TTLSKEI
-558 TTVGGMVD
+558 KEVGGMID

-579 KYSLGN
+579 KYFLGN

-632 KEYAKEILDV
+632 KTYTEKIIDV

-657 EERFEKE
+657 EVRFEKE

>member
-1 MKTKI
+1 MKGNKI
-6 KKFKE
+6 KKKIVEF
-11 SIIKFL
+11 F
-17 KQTKKIIKDNPLL
+17 KQTKKVIKDNSLL
-30 FIFIVG
+30 FVFVVG

-42 LLRAFTVG
+42 LLRAFTIG
-50 KFYRIAPFAVDLFVT
+50 QIYKISPFVVDLFVT
-65 LLFASVYFLIK
+65 LIFASIYFLIK

-89 ISTIICIAN
+89 ISTIVCIAN

-108 ISVTFLSFAF
+108 ISVTFISFAF
-118 TNTETGDADV
+118 TNTETGDANV
-128 VGNLLRLEYFI
+128 VGNLLKLKYFI
-139 FIWLPICLYIVNKKK
+139 FIWLPICLYIVNKRKK
-154 NGNVKEK
+154 VKLKET
-161 YGKESFKFTLKWAL
+161 YGKEYYKFTLKWIL
-175 ISLIVSVCSLEYVSY
+175 ISLIICVCSLEYVAY
-190 ARLVMQ
+190 ARLISQ

-201 IVNSFG
+201 IVNNFG
-207 IYTYQISDV
+207 VYTYQISDV
-216 LKCIEPSMASLFGS
+216 LKSISPSMASMFGS

-236 INDYYDNKKDNN
+236 INDYYDNKKNNN

-253 TKFFEGKNVIAIHAE
+253 TNFFEGKNVIAVHAE
-268 SMQQVNMDIS
+268 SMQRVNMDIS

-285 PNLNKLAKEGVYFS
+285 PNLNKLAKEGIYFS
-299 NFYSQVSGGT
+299 NFYSQVSFGT
-309 SSDTEFSVA
+309 SSDTEFTIA

-345 KEEGY
+345 KEKGY

-376 FYDRD
+376 FYDKS

-389 GFGLSDRSFVLQSVQ
+389 GFGLSDKSFVKQSVQ
-404 KLKQLKEEKG
+404 KLKELEKEKG

-430 DTDKYGYYDVSMTV
+430 DVDKYGEYDVSMSV
-444 DGVKYDYMENTKL
+444 DGVRYDYMENTKL
-457 GNYFKSVHY
+457 GNYFKSSHY
-466 ADEQIGLLIEEL
+466 ADAQIGLLIEEL
-478 EKENMLD
+478 KKENMLD
-485 DTVIVIYG
+485 NTVIIIYG
-493 DHDARISKSEWD
+493 DHDARIEKSEWN
-505 RFYNYDYRTND
+505 RFYNYDYKTSSI
-516 VKSSSDET
+516 KSSDDES
-524 YINIDYYFYELNK
+524 YVDIDYYFYEINK

-551 TNLSGEI
+551 TTLSKEI
-558 TTVGGMVD
+558 KEVGGMID

-579 KYSLGN
+579 KYFLGN

-632 KEYAKEILDV
+632 KTYTEKILDV

-657 EERFEKE
+657 EVRFEKE

>member
-1 MKTKI
+1 MKGNKI
-6 KKFKE
+6 KKKIVEF
-11 SIIKFL
+11 F
-17 KQTKKIIKDNPLL
+17 KQTKKVIKDNPLL
-30 FIFIVG
+30 FVFVVG

-42 LLRAFTVG
+42 LLRAFTIG
-50 KFYRIAPFAVDLFVT
+50 QIYKISPFVVDLFVT
-65 LLFASVYFLIK
+65 LIFASIYFLIK

-81 KYLFILSI
+81 KYLFILSV
-89 ISTIICIAN
+89 ISTIVCIAN

-108 ISVTFLSFAF
+108 ISVTFISFAF
-118 TNTETGDADV
+118 TNTETGDANV
-128 VGNLLRLEYFI
+128 VGNLLKLKYFI
-139 FIWLPICLYIVNKKK
+139 FIWLPICLYIVNKRKK
-154 NGNVKEK
+154 VKLKET
-161 YGKESFKFTLKWAL
+161 YGKEYYKFTLKWIL
-175 ISLIVSVCSLEYVSY
+175 ISLIICVCSLEYVAY
-190 ARLVMQ
+190 ARLISQ

-201 IVNSFG
+201 IVNNFG
-207 IYTYQISDV
+207 VYTYQISDV
-216 LKCIEPSMASLFGS
+216 LKSISPSMASMLGS

-236 INDYYDNKKDNN
+236 INDYYDNKKNNN

-253 TKFFEGKNVIAIHAE
+253 TNFFEGKNVIAVHAE
-268 SMQQVNMDIS
+268 SMQRVNMDIS

-285 PNLNKLAKEGVYFS
+285 PNLNKLAKEGIYFS
-299 NFYSQVSGGT
+299 NFYSQVSFGT
-309 SSDTEFSVA
+309 SSDTEFTVA

-345 KEEGY
+345 KEKGY

-376 FYDRD
+376 FYDKS

-389 GFGLSDRSFVLQSVQ
+389 GFGLSDKSFVKQSVQ
-404 KLKQLKEEKG
+404 KLKELEKEKG

-430 DTDKYGYYDVSMTV
+430 DVDKYGEYDVSMSV
-444 DGVKYDYMENTKL
+444 DGVRYDYMENTKL
-457 GNYFKSVHY
+457 GNYFKSSHY
-466 ADEQIGLLIEEL
+466 ADAQIGLLIEEL
-478 EKENMLD
+478 KKENMLD
-485 DTVIVIYG
+485 NTVIIIYG
-493 DHDARISKSEWD
+493 DHDARIEKSEWN
-505 RFYNYDYRTND
+505 RFYNYDYKTSSI
-516 VKSSSDET
+516 KSSDDES
-524 YINIDYYFYELNK
+524 YVDIDYYFYEINK

-551 TNLSGEI
+551 TTLSKEI
-558 TTVGGMVD
+558 KEVGGMID

-579 KYSLGN
+579 KYFLGN

-604 DKVYYSELKNE
+604 DKVYYSELKNG

-632 KEYAKEILDV
+632 KTYTEKIIDV

-657 EERFEKE
+657 EVRFEKE

>member
-1 MKTKI
+1 MKGNKI
-6 KKFKE
+6 KKKIVEF
-11 SIIKFL
+11 F
-17 KQTKKIIKDNPLL
+17 KQTKKVIKDNSLL
-30 FIFIVG
+30 FVFVVG

-42 LLRAFTVG
+42 LLRAFTIG
-50 KFYRIAPFAVDLFVT
+50 QIYKISPFVVDLFVT
-65 LLFASVYFLIK
+65 LIFASIYFLIK

-89 ISTIICIAN
+89 ISTIVCIAN

-108 ISVTFLSFAF
+108 ISVTFISFAF
-118 TNTETGDADV
+118 TNTETGDANV
-128 VGNLLRLEYFI
+128 VGNLLKLKYFI
-139 FIWLPICLYIVNKKK
+139 FIWLPICLYIVNKRKK
-154 NGNVKEK
+154 VKLKET
-161 YGKESFKFTLKWAL
+161 YGKEYYKFTLKWIL
-175 ISLIVSVCSLEYVSY
+175 ISLIICVCSLEYVAY
-190 ARLVMQ
+190 ARLISQ

-201 IVNSFG
+201 IVNNFG
-207 IYTYQISDV
+207 VYTYQISDV
-216 LKCIEPSMASLFGS
+216 LKSISPSMASMLGS

-236 INDYYDNKKDNN
+236 INDYYDNKKNNN

-253 TKFFEGKNVIAIHAE
+253 TNFFEGKNVIAVHAE
-268 SMQQVNMDIS
+268 SMQRVNMDIS

-285 PNLNKLAKEGVYFS
+285 PNLNKLAKEGIYFS
-299 NFYSQVSGGT
+299 NFYSQVSFGT
-309 SSDTEFSVA
+309 SSDTEFTVA

-345 KEEGY
+345 KEKGY

-376 FYDRD
+376 FYDKS

-389 GFGLSDRSFVLQSVQ
+389 GFGLSDKSFVKQSVQ
-404 KLKQLKEEKG
+404 KLKELEKEKG

-430 DTDKYGYYDVSMTV
+430 DVDKYGEYDVSMSV
-444 DGVKYDYMENTKL
+444 DGVRYDYMENTKL
-457 GNYFKSVHY
+457 GNYFKSSHY
-466 ADEQIGLLIEEL
+466 ADAQIGLLIEEL
-478 EKENMLD
+478 KKENMLD
-485 DTVIVIYG
+485 NTVIIIYG
-493 DHDARISKSEWD
+493 DHDARIEKSEWN
-505 RFYNYDYRTND
+505 RFYNYDYKTSSI
-516 VKSSSDET
+516 KSSDDES
-524 YINIDYYFYELNK
+524 YVDIDYYFYEINK

-551 TNLSGEI
+551 TTLSKEI
-558 TTVGGMVD
+558 KEVGGMID

-579 KYSLGN
+579 KYFLGN

-632 KEYAKEILDV
+632 KTYTEKILDV

-657 EERFEKE
+657 EVRFEKE

>member
-1 MKTKI
+1 MKGNKI
-6 KKFKE
+6 KKKIVEF
-11 SIIKFL
+11 F
-17 KQTKKIIKDNPLL
+17 KQTKKVIKDNSLL
-30 FIFIVG
+30 FVFVVG

-42 LLRAFTVG
+42 LLRAFTIG
-50 KFYRIAPFAVDLFVT
+50 QIYKISPFVVDLFVT
-65 LLFASVYFLIK
+65 LIFASIYFLIK

-89 ISTIICIAN
+89 ISTIVCIAN

-108 ISVTFLSFAF
+108 ISVTFISFAF
-118 TNTETGDADV
+118 TNTETGDANV
-128 VGNLLRLEYFI
+128 VGNLLKLKYFI
-139 FIWLPICLYIVNKKK
+139 FIWLPVCLYIVNKRKK
-154 NGNVKEK
+154 VKLKET
-161 YGKESFKFTLKWAL
+161 YGKEYYKFTLKWIL
-175 ISLIVSVCSLEYVSY
+175 ISLIICVCSLEYVAY
-190 ARLVMQ
+190 ARLISQ

-201 IVNSFG
+201 IVNNFG
-207 IYTYQISDV
+207 VYTYQISDV
-216 LKCIEPSMASLFGS
+216 LKSISPSMASMFGS

-236 INDYYDNKKDNN
+236 INDYYDNKKNNN

-253 TKFFEGKNVIAIHAE
+253 TNFFEGKNVIAVHAE
-268 SMQQVNMDIS
+268 SMQRVNMDIS

-285 PNLNKLAKEGVYFS
+285 PNLNKLAKEGIYFS
-299 NFYSQVSGGT
+299 NFYSQVSFGT
-309 SSDTEFSVA
+309 SSDTEFTVA

-345 KEEGY
+345 KEKGY

-376 FYDRD
+376 FYDKS

-389 GFGLSDRSFVLQSVQ
+389 GFGLSDKSFVKQSVQ
-404 KLKQLKEEKG
+404 KLKELEKEKG

-430 DTDKYGYYDVSMTV
+430 DVDKYGEYDVSMSV
-444 DGVKYDYMENTKL
+444 DGVRYDYMENTKL
-457 GNYFKSVHY
+457 GNYFKSSHY
-466 ADEQIGLLIEEL
+466 ADAQIGLLIEEL
-478 EKENMLD
+478 KKENMLD
-485 DTVIVIYG
+485 NTVIIIYG
-493 DHDARISKSEWD
+493 DHDARIEKSEWN
-505 RFYNYDYRTND
+505 RFYNYDYKTSSI
-516 VKSSSDET
+516 KSSDDES
-524 YINIDYYFYELNK
+524 YVDIDYYFYEINK

-551 TNLSGEI
+551 TTLSKEI
-558 TTVGGMVD
+558 KEVGGMID

-579 KYSLGN
+579 KYFLGN

-632 KEYAKEILDV
+632 KTYTEKIIDV

-657 EERFEKE
+657 EVRFEKE

>member
-1 MKTKI
+1 MKGNKI
-6 KKFKE
+6 KKKIVEF
-11 SIIKFL
+11 F
-17 KQTKKIIKDNPLL
+17 KQTKKVIKDNSLL
-30 FIFIVG
+30 FVFVVG

-42 LLRAFTVG
+42 LLRAFTIG
-50 KFYRIAPFAVDLFVT
+50 QIYKISPFVVDLFVT
-65 LLFASVYFLIK
+65 LIFASIYFLIK

-89 ISTIICIAN
+89 ISTIVCIAN

-108 ISVTFLSFAF
+108 ISVTFISFAF
-118 TNTETGDADV
+118 TNTETGDANV
-128 VGNLLRLEYFI
+128 VGNLLKLKYFI
-139 FIWLPICLYIVNKKK
+139 FIWLPICLYIVNKRKK
-154 NGNVKEK
+154 VKLKET
-161 YGKESFKFTLKWAL
+161 YGKEYYKFTLKWIL
-175 ISLIVSVCSLEYVSY
+175 ISLIICVCSLEYVAY
-190 ARLVMQ
+190 ARLISQ

-201 IVNSFG
+201 IVNNFG
-207 IYTYQISDV
+207 VYTYQISDV
-216 LKCIEPSMASLFGS
+216 LKSISPSMASMLGS

-236 INDYYDNKKDNN
+236 INDYYDNKKNNN

-253 TKFFEGKNVIAIHAE
+253 TNFFEGKNVIAVHAE
-268 SMQQVNMDIS
+268 SMQRVNMDIS

-285 PNLNKLAKEGVYFS
+285 PNLNKLAKEGIYFS
-299 NFYSQVSGGT
+299 NFYSQVSFGT
-309 SSDTEFSVA
+309 SSDTEFTVA

-345 KEEGY
+345 KEKGY

-376 FYDRD
+376 FYDKS

-389 GFGLSDRSFVLQSVQ
+389 GFGLSDKSFVKQSVQ
-404 KLKQLKEEKG
+404 KLKELEKEKG

-430 DTDKYGYYDVSMTV
+430 DVDKYGEYDVSMSV
-444 DGVKYDYMENTKL
+444 DGVRYDYMENTKL
-457 GNYFKSVHY
+457 GNYFKSSHY
-466 ADEQIGLLIEEL
+466 ADAQIGLLIEEL
-478 EKENMLD
+478 KKENMFD
-485 DTVIVIYG
+485 NTVIIIYG
-493 DHDARISKSEWD
+493 DHDARIEKSEWN
-505 RFYNYDYRTND
+505 RFYNYDYKTSSI
-516 VKSSSDET
+516 KSSDDES
-524 YINIDYYFYELNK
+524 YVDIDYYFYEINK

-551 TNLSGEI
+551 TTLSKEI
-558 TTVGGMVD
+558 KEVGGMID

-579 KYSLGN
+579 KYFLGN

-632 KEYAKEILDV
+632 KTYTEKIIDV

-657 EERFEKE
+657 EVRFEKE

>member
-1 MKTKI
+1 MKGNKI
-6 KKFKE
+6 KKKIVEF
-11 SIIKFL
+11 F
-17 KQTKKIIKDNPLL
+17 KQTKKVIKDNSLL
-30 FIFIVG
+30 FVFVVG

-42 LLRAFTVG
+42 LLRAFTIG
-50 KFYRIAPFAVDLFVT
+50 QIYKISPFVVDLFVT
-65 LLFASVYFLIK
+65 LIFASIYFLIK

-89 ISTIICIAN
+89 ISTIVCIAN

-108 ISVTFLSFAF
+108 ISVTFISFAF
-118 TNTETGDADV
+118 TNTETGDANV
-128 VGNLLRLEYFI
+128 VGNLLKLKYFI
-139 FIWLPICLYIVNKKK
+139 FIWLPICLYIVNKRKK
-154 NGNVKEK
+154 VKLKET
-161 YGKESFKFTLKWAL
+161 YGKEYYKFTLKWIL
-175 ISLIVSVCSLEYVSY
+175 ISLIICVCSLEYVAY
-190 ARLVMQ
+190 ARLISQ

-201 IVNSFG
+201 IVNNFG
-207 IYTYQISDV
+207 VYTYQISDV
-216 LKCIEPSMASLFGS
+216 LKSISPSMASMFGS

-236 INDYYDNKKDNN
+236 INDYYDNKKNNN

-253 TKFFEGKNVIAIHAE
+253 TNFFEGKNVIAVHAE
-268 SMQQVNMDIS
+268 SMQRVNMDIS

-285 PNLNKLAKEGVYFS
+285 PNLNKLAKEGIYFS
-299 NFYSQVSGGT
+299 NFYSQVSFGT
-309 SSDTEFSVA
+309 SSDTEFTIA

-345 KEEGY
+345 KEKGY

-376 FYDRD
+376 FYDKS

-389 GFGLSDRSFVLQSVQ
+389 GFGLSDKSFVKQSVQ
-404 KLKQLKEEKG
+404 KLKELEKEKG

-430 DTDKYGYYDVSMTV
+430 DVDKYGEYDVSMSV
-444 DGVKYDYMENTKL
+444 DGVRYDYMENTKL
-457 GNYFKSVHY
+457 GNYFKSSHY
-466 ADEQIGLLIEEL
+466 ADAQIGLLIEEL
-478 EKENMLD
+478 KKENMLD
-485 DTVIVIYG
+485 NTVIIIYG
-493 DHDARISKSEWD
+493 DHDARIEKSEWN
-505 RFYNYDYRTND
+505 RFYNYDYKTSSI
-516 VKSSSDET
+516 KSSDDES
-524 YINIDYYFYELNK
+524 YVDIDYYFYEINK

-551 TNLSGEI
+551 TTLSKEI
-558 TTVGGMVD
+558 KEVGGMID

-579 KYSLGN
+579 KYFLGN

-632 KEYAKEILDV
+632 KTYTEKIIDV

-657 EERFEKE
+657 EVRFEKE

>member
-1 MKTKI
+1 MKGNKI
-6 KKFKE
+6 KKKIVEF
-11 SIIKFL
+11 F
-17 KQTKKIIKDNPLL
+17 KQTKKVIKDNSLL
-30 FIFIVG
+30 FVFVVG

-42 LLRAFTVG
+42 LLRAFTIG
-50 KFYRIAPFAVDLFVT
+50 QIYKISPFVVDLFVT
-65 LLFASVYFLIK
+65 LIFASIYFLIK

-89 ISTIICIAN
+89 ISTIVCIAN

-108 ISVTFLSFAF
+108 ISVTFISFAF
-118 TNTETGDADV
+118 TNTETGDANV
-128 VGNLLRLEYFI
+128 VGNLLKLKYFI
-139 FIWLPICLYIVNKKK
+139 FIWLPICLYIVNKRKK
-154 NGNVKEK
+154 VKLKET
-161 YGKESFKFTLKWAL
+161 YGKEYYKFTLKWIL
-175 ISLIVSVCSLEYVSY
+175 ISLIICICSLECVAY
-190 ARLVMQ
+190 ARLISQ

-201 IVNSFG
+201 IVNNFG
-207 IYTYQISDV
+207 VYTYQISDV
-216 LKCIEPSMASLFGS
+216 LKSISPSMASMLGS

-236 INDYYDNKKDNN
+236 INDYYDNKKNNN

-253 TKFFEGKNVIAIHAE
+253 TNFFEGKNVIAVHAE
-268 SMQQVNMDIS
+268 SMQRVNMDIS

-285 PNLNKLAKEGVYFS
+285 PNLNKLAKEGIYFS
-299 NFYSQVSGGT
+299 NFYSQVSFGT
-309 SSDTEFSVA
+309 SSDTEFTVA

-345 KEEGY
+345 KEKGY

-376 FYDRD
+376 FYDKS

-389 GFGLSDRSFVLQSVQ
+389 GFGLSDKSFVKQSVQ
-404 KLKQLKEEKG
+404 KLKKLEKEKG

-430 DTDKYGYYDVSMTV
+430 DVDKYGEYDVSMSV
-444 DGVKYDYMENTKL
+444 DGVRYDYMENTKL
-457 GNYFKSVHY
+457 GNYFKSSHY
-466 ADEQIGLLIEEL
+466 ADAQIGLLIEEL
-478 EKENMLD
+478 KKENMLD
-485 DTVIVIYG
+485 NTVIIIYG
-493 DHDARISKSEWD
+493 DHDARIEKSEWN
-505 RFYNYDYRTND
+505 RFYNYDYKTSSI
-516 VKSSSDET
+516 KSSDDES
-524 YINIDYYFYELNK
+524 YVDIDYYFYEINK

-551 TNLSGEI
+551 TTLSKEI
-558 TTVGGMVD
+558 KEVGGMID

-579 KYSLGN
+579 KYFLGN

-632 KEYAKEILDV
+632 KTYTEKIIDV

-657 EERFEKE
+657 EVRFEKE

>member
-1 MKTKI
+1 MKGNKI
-6 KKFKE
+6 KKKIVEF
-11 SIIKFL
+11 F
-17 KQTKKIIKDNPLL
+17 KQTKKVIKDNSLL
-30 FIFIVG
+30 FVFVVG

-42 LLRAFTVG
+42 LLRAFTIG
-50 KFYRIAPFAVDLFVT
+50 QIYKISPFVVDLFVT
-65 LLFASVYFLIK
+65 LIFASIYFLIK

-89 ISTIICIAN
+89 ISTIVCIAN

-108 ISVTFLSFAF
+108 ISVTFISFAF
-118 TNTETGDADV
+118 TNTETGDANV
-128 VGNLLRLEYFI
+128 VGNLLKLKYFI
-139 FIWLPICLYIVNKKK
+139 FIWLPICLYIVNKRKK
-154 NGNVKEK
+154 VKLKET
-161 YGKESFKFTLKWAL
+161 YGKEYYKFTLKWIL
-175 ISLIVSVCSLEYVSY
+175 ISLIICVCSLEYVAY
-190 ARLVMQ
+190 ARLISQ

-201 IVNSFG
+201 IVNNFG
-207 IYTYQISDV
+207 VYTYQISDV
-216 LKCIEPSMASLFGS
+216 LKSISPSMASMFGS

-236 INDYYDNKKDNN
+236 INDYYDNKKNNN

-253 TKFFEGKNVIAIHAE
+253 TNFFEGKNVIAVHAE
-268 SMQQVNMDIS
+268 SMQRVNMDIS

-285 PNLNKLAKEGVYFS
+285 PNLNKLAKEGIYFS
-299 NFYSQVSGGT
+299 NFYSQVSFGT
-309 SSDTEFSVA
+309 SSDTEFTIA

-345 KEEGY
+345 KEKGY

-376 FYDRD
+376 FYDKS

-389 GFGLSDRSFVLQSVQ
+389 GFGLSDKSFVKQSVQ
-404 KLKQLKEEKG
+404 KLKKLEKEKG

-430 DTDKYGYYDVSMTV
+430 DVDKYGEYDVSMSV
-444 DGVKYDYMENTKL
+444 DGVRYDYMENTKL
-457 GNYFKSVHY
+457 GNYFKSSHY
-466 ADEQIGLLIEEL
+466 ADAQIGLLIEEL
-478 EKENMLD
+478 KKENMLD
-485 DTVIVIYG
+485 NTVIIIYG
-493 DHDARISKSEWD
+493 DHDARIEKSEWN
-505 RFYNYDYRTND
+505 RFYNYDYKTSSI
-516 VKSSSDET
+516 KSSDDES
-524 YINIDYYFYELNK
+524 YVDIDYYFYEINK

-542 IWSNDEKFK
+542 IWSNDEEFK
-551 TNLSGEI
+551 TTLSKEI
-558 TTVGGMVD
+558 KEVGGMID

-579 KYSLGN
+579 KYFLGN

-632 KEYAKEILDV
+632 KTYTEKIIDV

-657 EERFEKE
+657 EVRFEKE

>member
-1 MKTKI
+1 MKI
-6 KKFKE
+6 KINKIKE

-30 FIFIVG
+30 FVFIVG
-36 TLLNDI
+36 TLFNDI

-50 KFYRIAPFAVDLFVT
+50 KAYKISPFAVDLFVT
-65 LLFASVYFLIK
+65 LLFASIYFLIK

-81 KYLFILSI
+81 RYLFILSI
-89 ISTIICIAN
+89 ISVIVCIAN

-108 ISVTFLSFAF
+108 ISVTFISFAF
-118 TNTETGDADV
+118 TNTETGDANV
-128 VGNLLRLEYFI
+128 VGNLLKLEYFI
-139 FIWLPICLYIVNKKK
+139 FIWLPICLYLLNKKK
-154 NGNVKEK
+154 KINIKEV
-161 YGKESFKFTLKWAL
+161 YGKESFKFTLKWVFIA
-175 ISLIVSVCSLEYVSY
+175 IIISVCSLEYVSY
-190 ARLVMQ
+190 SRLVTQ

-207 IYTYQISDV
+207 IYTYQISDI

-268 SMQQVNMDIS
+268 SMQQVNMNIS
-278 FNGIDVT
+278 FNGLDVT
-285 PNLNKLAKEGVYFS
+285 PNLNKLAKEGIYFS
-299 NFYSQVSGGT
+299 NFYSQVSFGT

-345 KEEGY
+345 KDEGY

-376 FYDRD
+376 FYDKD

-389 GFGLSDRSFVLQSVQ
+389 GFGLSDRSFILQSVQ
-404 KLKQLKEEKG
+404 KLKNLKEEKG

-430 DTDKYGYYDVSMTV
+430 DVDKYGYYDVSMTV

-457 GNYFKSVHY
+457 GNYFKSAHY

-493 DHDARISKSEWD
+493 DHDARIEKSEWN
-505 RFYNYDYRTND
+505 RFYNYDYETNS
-516 VKSSSDET
+516 VKSIYDED
-524 YINIDYYFYELNK
+524 YIDIDYYFYELNR

-551 TNLSGEI
+551 TSLSGEI
-558 TTVGGMVD
+558 STVGGMID

-579 KYSLGN
+579 KYFLGN
-585 DLLNKE
+585 DLLNTK

-632 KEYAKEILDV
+632 KIYTNEILDV

>member
-1 MKTKI
+1 MKGNKI
-6 KKFKE
+6 KKKIVEF
-11 SIIKFL
+11 F
-17 KQTKKIIKDNPLL
+17 KQTKKVIKDNSLL
-30 FIFIVG
+30 FVFVVG

-42 LLRAFTVG
+42 LLRAFTIG
-50 KFYRIAPFAVDLFVT
+50 QIYKISPFVVDLFVT
-65 LLFASVYFLIK
+65 LIFASIYFLIK

-89 ISTIICIAN
+89 ISTIVCIAN

-108 ISVTFLSFAF
+108 ISVTFISFAF
-118 TNTETGDADV
+118 TNTETGDANV
-128 VGNLLRLEYFI
+128 VGNLLKLKYFI
-139 FIWLPICLYIVNKKK
+139 FIWLPICLYIVNKRKK
-154 NGNVKEK
+154 VKLKET
-161 YGKESFKFTLKWAL
+161 YGKEYYKFTLKWIL
-175 ISLIVSVCSLEYVSY
+175 ISLIICVCSLEYVAY
-190 ARLVMQ
+190 ARLISQ

-201 IVNSFG
+201 IVNNFG
-207 IYTYQISDV
+207 VYTYQISDV
-216 LKCIEPSMASLFGS
+216 LKSISPSMASMFGS

-236 INDYYDNKKDNN
+236 INDYYDNKKNNN

-253 TKFFEGKNVIAIHAE
+253 TNFFEGKNVIAVHAE
-268 SMQQVNMDIS
+268 SMQRVNMDIS

-285 PNLNKLAKEGVYFS
+285 PNLNKLAKEGIYFS
-299 NFYSQVSGGT
+299 NFYSQVSFGT
-309 SSDTEFSVA
+309 SSDTEFTVA

-345 KEEGY
+345 KEKGY

-376 FYDRD
+376 FYDKS

-389 GFGLSDRSFVLQSVQ
+389 GFGLSDKSFVKQSVQ
-404 KLKQLKEEKG
+404 KLKELEKEKG

-430 DTDKYGYYDVSMTV
+430 DVDKYGEYDVSMSV
-444 DGVKYDYMENTKL
+444 DGVRYDYMENTKL
-457 GNYFKSVHY
+457 GNYFKSSHY
-466 ADEQIGLLIEEL
+466 ADAQIGLLIEEL
-478 EKENMLD
+478 KKENMLD
-485 DTVIVIYG
+485 NTVIIIYG
-493 DHDARISKSEWD
+493 DHDARIEKSEWN
-505 RFYNYDYRTND
+505 RFYNYDYKTSSI
-516 VKSSSDET
+516 KSSDDES
-524 YINIDYYFYELNK
+524 YVDIDYYFYEINK

-551 TNLSGEI
+551 TTLSKEI
-558 TTVGGMVD
+558 KEVGGMID

-579 KYSLGN
+579 KYFLGN

-632 KEYAKEILDV
+632 KTYTEKIIDV

-657 EERFEKE
+657 EVRFEKE

>member
-1 MKTKI
+1 MKGNKI
-6 KKFKE
+6 KKKIVEF
-11 SIIKFL
+11 F
-17 KQTKKIIKDNPLL
+17 KQTKKVIKDNPLL
-30 FIFIVG
+30 FVFVVG

-42 LLRAFTVG
+42 LLRTFTIG
-50 KFYRIAPFAVDLFVT
+50 QIYKISPFVVDLFVT
-65 LLFASVYFLIK
+65 LIFASIYFLIK

-89 ISTIICIAN
+89 ISTIVCIAN

-108 ISVTFLSFAF
+108 ISVTFISFAF
-118 TNTETGDADV
+118 TNTETGDANV
-128 VGNLLRLEYFI
+128 VGNLLKLKYFI
-139 FIWLPICLYIVNKKK
+139 FIWLPICLYIVNKRKT
-154 NGNVKEK
+154 VKLKET
-161 YGKESFKFTLKWAL
+161 YGKEYYKFTLKWIL
-175 ISLIVSVCSLEYVSY
+175 ISLIICVCSLEYVAY
-190 ARLVMQ
+190 ARLISQ

-201 IVNSFG
+201 IVNNFG
-207 IYTYQISDV
+207 VYTYQISDV
-216 LKCIEPSMASLFGS
+216 LKSISPSMASMLGS

-236 INDYYDNKKDNN
+236 INDYYDNKKNNN

-253 TKFFEGKNVIAIHAE
+253 TNFFEGKNVIAVHAE
-268 SMQQVNMDIS
+268 SMQRVNMDIS

-285 PNLNKLAKEGVYFS
+285 PNLNKLAKEGIYFS
-299 NFYSQVSGGT
+299 NFYSQVSFGT
-309 SSDTEFSVA
+309 SSDTEFTVA

-345 KEEGY
+345 KEKGY

-376 FYDRD
+376 FYDKS

-389 GFGLSDRSFVLQSVQ
+389 GFGLSDKSFVKQSVQ
-404 KLKQLKEEKG
+404 KLKELEKEKG

-430 DTDKYGYYDVSMTV
+430 DVDKYGEYDVSMSV
-444 DGVKYDYMENTKL
+444 DGVRYDYMENTKL
-457 GNYFKSVHY
+457 GNYFKSSHY
-466 ADEQIGLLIEEL
+466 ADAQIGLLIEEL
-478 EKENMLD
+478 KKENMLD
-485 DTVIVIYG
+485 NTVIIIYG
-493 DHDARISKSEWD
+493 DHDARIEKSEWN
-505 RFYNYDYRTND
+505 RFYNYDYKTSSI
-516 VKSSSDET
+516 KSSDDES
-524 YINIDYYFYELNK
+524 YVDIDYYFYEINK

-551 TNLSGEI
+551 TTLSKEI
-558 TTVGGMVD
+558 KEVGGMID

-579 KYSLGN
+579 KYFLGN

-632 KEYAKEILDV
+632 KTYTEKIIDV

-657 EERFEKE
+657 EVRFEKE

>member
-175 ISLIVSVCSLEYVSY
+175 IALIVSVCSLEYVSY

-285 PNLNKLAKEGVYFS
+285 PNLNKLAKDGVYFS

-414 KFYATLITLSN
+414 KF
-425 HTPFE
+425 
-430 DTDKYGYYDVSMTV
+430 
-444 DGVKYDYMENTKL
+444 
-457 GNYFKSVHY
+457 
-466 ADEQIGLLIEEL
+466 
-478 EKENMLD
+478 
-485 DTVIVIYG
+485 
-493 DHDARISKSEWD
+493 
-505 RFYNYDYRTND
+505 
-516 VKSSSDET
+516 
-524 YINIDYYFYELNK
+524 
-537 KVPFI
+537 
-542 IWSNDEKFK
+542 
-551 TNLSGEI
+551 
-558 TTVGGMVD
+558 
-566 VGPTIMNLLGIHN
+566 
-579 KYSLGN
+579 
-585 DLLNKE
+585 
-591 NNIVVFPNGNFVT
+591 
-604 DKVYYSELKNE
+604 
-615 YKLLKDVPIEE
+615 
-626 NYIENC
+626 
-632 KEYAKEILDV
+632 
-642 SNDIIVYNYFRKELS
+642 
-657 EERFEKE
+657 

>member
-1 MKTKI
+1 MKGNKI
-6 KKFKE
+6 KKKIVEF
-11 SIIKFL
+11 F
-17 KQTKKIIKDNPLL
+17 KQTKKVIKDNPLL
-30 FIFIVG
+30 FVFVVG

-42 LLRAFTVG
+42 LLRAFTIG
-50 KFYRIAPFAVDLFVT
+50 QIYKISPFVVDLFVT
-65 LLFASVYFLIK
+65 LIFSSIYFLIK

-89 ISTIICIAN
+89 ISTIVCIAN

-108 ISVTFLSFAF
+108 ISVTFISFAF
-118 TNTETGDADV
+118 TNTETGDANV
-128 VGNLLRLEYFI
+128 VGNLLKLKYFI
-139 FIWLPICLYIVNKKK
+139 FIWLPICLYIVNKRKT
-154 NGNVKEK
+154 VKLKET
-161 YGKESFKFTLKWAL
+161 YGKEYYKFTLKWIL
-175 ISLIVSVCSLEYVSY
+175 ISLIICVCSLEYVAY
-190 ARLVMQ
+190 ARLISQ

-201 IVNSFG
+201 IVNNFG
-207 IYTYQISDV
+207 VYTYQISDV
-216 LKCIEPSMASLFGS
+216 LKSISPSMASMLGS

-236 INDYYDNKKDNN
+236 INDYYDNKKNNN

-253 TKFFEGKNVIAIHAE
+253 TNFFEGKNVIAVHAE
-268 SMQQVNMDIS
+268 SMQRVNMDIS

-285 PNLNKLAKEGVYFS
+285 PNLNKLAKEGIYFS
-299 NFYSQVSGGT
+299 NFYSQVSFGT
-309 SSDTEFSVA
+309 SSDTEFTIA

-345 KEEGY
+345 KEKGY

-376 FYDRD
+376 FYDKS

-389 GFGLSDRSFVLQSVQ
+389 GFGLSDKSFVKQSVQ
-404 KLKQLKEEKG
+404 KLKELEKEKG

-430 DTDKYGYYDVSMTV
+430 DVDKYGEYDVSMSV
-444 DGVKYDYMENTKL
+444 DGVRYDYMENTKL
-457 GNYFKSVHY
+457 GNYFKSSHY
-466 ADEQIGLLIEEL
+466 ADAQIGLLIEEL
-478 EKENMLD
+478 KKENMLD
-485 DTVIVIYG
+485 NTVIIIYG
-493 DHDARISKSEWD
+493 DHDARIEKSEWN
-505 RFYNYDYRTND
+505 RFYNYDYKTSSI
-516 VKSSSDET
+516 KSSDDES
-524 YINIDYYFYELNK
+524 YVDIDYYFYEINK

-551 TNLSGEI
+551 TTLSKEI
-558 TTVGGMVD
+558 KEVGGMID

-579 KYSLGN
+579 KYFLGN

-632 KEYAKEILDV
+632 KTYTEKILDV

-657 EERFEKE
+657 EVRFEKE

>member
-1 MKTKI
+1 MKGNKI
-6 KKFKE
+6 KKK
-11 SIIKFL
+11 IIEFF
-17 KQTKKIIKDNPLL
+17 KQTKKVIKDNPLL
-30 FIFIVG
+30 FVFVVG

-42 LLRAFTVG
+42 LLRVFTIG
-50 KFYRIAPFAVDLFVT
+50 QIYKISPFVVDLFVT
-65 LLFASVYFLIK
+65 LIFASIYFLIK

-89 ISTIICIAN
+89 ISTIVCIAN

-108 ISVTFLSFAF
+108 ISVTFISFAF
-118 TNTETGDADV
+118 TNTETGDANV
-128 VGNLLRLEYFI
+128 VGNLLKLKYFI
-139 FIWLPICLYIVNKKK
+139 FIWLPVCLYIVNKRKK
-154 NGNVKEK
+154 VKLKET
-161 YGKESFKFTLKWAL
+161 YGKEYYKFTLKWIL
-175 ISLIVSVCSLEYVSY
+175 ISLIICVCSLEYVAY
-190 ARLVMQ
+190 ARLISQ

-201 IVNSFG
+201 IVNNFG
-207 IYTYQISDV
+207 VYTYQISDV
-216 LKCIEPSMASLFGS
+216 LKSISPSMASMFGS

-236 INDYYDNKKDNN
+236 INDYYDNKKNNN

-253 TKFFEGKNVIAIHAE
+253 TNFFEGKNVIAVHAE
-268 SMQQVNMDIS
+268 SMQRVNMDIS

-285 PNLNKLAKEGVYFS
+285 PNLNKLAKEGIYFS
-299 NFYSQVSGGT
+299 NFYSQVSFGT
-309 SSDTEFSVA
+309 SSDTEFTIA

-345 KEEGY
+345 KEKGY

-376 FYDRD
+376 FYDKS

-389 GFGLSDRSFVLQSVQ
+389 GFGLSDKSFVKQSVQ
-404 KLKQLKEEKG
+404 KLKELEKEKG

-430 DTDKYGYYDVSMTV
+430 DVDKYGEYDVSMSV
-444 DGVKYDYMENTKL
+444 DGVRYDYMENTKL
-457 GNYFKSVHY
+457 GNYFKSSHY
-466 ADEQIGLLIEEL
+466 ADAQIGLLIEEL
-478 EKENMLD
+478 KKENMLD
-485 DTVIVIYG
+485 NTVIIIYG
-493 DHDARISKSEWD
+493 DHDARIEKSEWN
-505 RFYNYDYRTND
+505 RFYNYDYKTSSI
-516 VKSSSDET
+516 KSSDDES
-524 YINIDYYFYELNK
+524 YVDIDYYFYEINK

-551 TNLSGEI
+551 TTLSKEI
-558 TTVGGMVD
+558 KEVGGMID

-579 KYSLGN
+579 KYFLGN

-632 KEYAKEILDV
+632 KTYTEKIIDV

-657 EERFEKE
+657 EVRFEKE

>member
-1 MKTKI
+1 MKGNKI
-6 KKFKE
+6 KKKIVEF
-11 SIIKFL
+11 F
-17 KQTKKIIKDNPLL
+17 KQTKKVIKDNSLL
-30 FIFIVG
+30 FVFVVG

-42 LLRAFTVG
+42 LLRAFTIG
-50 KFYRIAPFAVDLFVT
+50 QIYKISPFVVDLFVT
-65 LLFASVYFLIK
+65 LIFASIYFLIK

-89 ISTIICIAN
+89 ISTIVCIAN

-108 ISVTFLSFAF
+108 ISVTFISFAF
-118 TNTETGDADV
+118 TNTETGDANV
-128 VGNLLRLEYFI
+128 VGNLLKLKYFI
-139 FIWLPICLYIVNKKK
+139 FIWLPICLYIVNKRKK
-154 NGNVKEK
+154 VKLKET
-161 YGKESFKFTLKWAL
+161 YGKEYYKFTLKWIL
-175 ISLIVSVCSLEYVSY
+175 ISLIICVCSLEYVAY
-190 ARLVMQ
+190 ARLISQ

-201 IVNSFG
+201 IVNNFG
-207 IYTYQISDV
+207 VYTYQISDV
-216 LKCIEPSMASLFGS
+216 LKSISPSMASMLGS

-236 INDYYDNKKDNN
+236 INDYYDNKKNNN

-253 TKFFEGKNVIAIHAE
+253 TNFFEGKNIIAVHAE
-268 SMQQVNMDIS
+268 SMQRVNMDIS

-285 PNLNKLAKEGVYFS
+285 PNLNKLAKEGIYFS
-299 NFYSQVSGGT
+299 NFYSQVSFGT
-309 SSDTEFSVA
+309 SSDTEFTVA

-345 KEEGY
+345 KEKGY

-376 FYDRD
+376 FYDKS

-389 GFGLSDRSFVLQSVQ
+389 GFGLSDKSFVKQSVQ
-404 KLKQLKEEKG
+404 KLKELEKEKG

-430 DTDKYGYYDVSMTV
+430 DVDKYGEYDVSMSV
-444 DGVKYDYMENTKL
+444 DGVRYDYMENTKL
-457 GNYFKSVHY
+457 GNYFKSSHY
-466 ADEQIGLLIEEL
+466 ADAQIGLLIEEL
-478 EKENMLD
+478 KKENMLD
-485 DTVIVIYG
+485 NTVIIIYG
-493 DHDARISKSEWD
+493 DHDARIEKSEWN
-505 RFYNYDYRTND
+505 RFYNYDYKTSSI
-516 VKSSSDET
+516 KSSDDES
-524 YINIDYYFYELNK
+524 YVDIDYYFYEINK

-551 TNLSGEI
+551 TTLSKEI
-558 TTVGGMVD
+558 KEVGGMID

-579 KYSLGN
+579 KYFLGN

-632 KEYAKEILDV
+632 KTYTEKIIDV

-657 EERFEKE
+657 EVRFEKE

>member
-1 MKTKI
+1 MKGNKI
-6 KKFKE
+6 KKKIVEF
-11 SIIKFL
+11 F
-17 KQTKKIIKDNPLL
+17 KQTKKVIKDNPLL
-30 FIFIVG
+30 FVFVVG

-42 LLRAFTVG
+42 LLRAFTIG
-50 KFYRIAPFAVDLFVT
+50 QIYKTSPFVVDLFVT
-65 LLFASVYFLIK
+65 LIFASIYFLIK

-89 ISTIICIAN
+89 ISTIVCIAN

-108 ISVTFLSFAF
+108 ISVTFISFAF
-118 TNTETGDADV
+118 TNTETGDANV
-128 VGNLLRLEYFI
+128 VGNLLKLKYFI
-139 FIWLPICLYIVNKKK
+139 FIWLPICLYIVNKRKT
-154 NGNVKEK
+154 VKLKET
-161 YGKESFKFTLKWAL
+161 YGKEYYKFTLKWIL
-175 ISLIVSVCSLEYVSY
+175 ISLIICVCSLEYVAY
-190 ARLVMQ
+190 ARLISQ

-201 IVNSFG
+201 IVNNFG
-207 IYTYQISDV
+207 VYTYQISDV
-216 LKCIEPSMASLFGS
+216 LKSISPSMASMLGS

-236 INDYYDNKKDNN
+236 INDYYDNKKNNN

-253 TKFFEGKNVIAIHAE
+253 TNFFEGKNVIAVHAE
-268 SMQQVNMDIS
+268 SMQRVNMDIS

-285 PNLNKLAKEGVYFS
+285 PNLNKLAKEGIYFS
-299 NFYSQVSGGT
+299 NFYSQVSFGT
-309 SSDTEFSVA
+309 SSDTEFTIA

-345 KEEGY
+345 KEKGY

-376 FYDRD
+376 FYDKS

-389 GFGLSDRSFVLQSVQ
+389 GFGLSDKSFVKQSVQ
-404 KLKQLKEEKG
+404 KLKELEKEKG

-430 DTDKYGYYDVSMTV
+430 DVDKYGEYDVSMSV
-444 DGVKYDYMENTKL
+444 DGVRYDYMENTKL
-457 GNYFKSVHY
+457 GNYFKSSHY
-466 ADEQIGLLIEEL
+466 ADTQIGLLIEEL
-478 EKENMLD
+478 KKENMLD
-485 DTVIVIYG
+485 NTVIIIYG
-493 DHDARISKSEWD
+493 DHDARIEKSEWN
-505 RFYNYDYRTND
+505 RFYNYDYKTSSI
-516 VKSSSDET
+516 KSSDDES
-524 YINIDYYFYELNK
+524 YVDIDYYFYEINK

-551 TNLSGEI
+551 TTLSKEI
-558 TTVGGMVD
+558 KEVGGMID

-579 KYSLGN
+579 KYFLGN

-632 KEYAKEILDV
+632 KAYTEKILDV

-657 EERFEKE
+657 EVRFEKE

>member
-175 ISLIVSVCSLEYVSY
+175 IALIVSVCSLEYVSY

-285 PNLNKLAKEGVYFS
+285 PNLNKLAKDGVYFS

-537 KVPFI
+537 SKPVTQCVDYI
-542 IWSNDEKFK
+542 YSNIKERITIADLAAYTGLSESYLSRVFKQNLGVSISDYIREKK
-551 TNLSGEI
+551 IEKATH
-558 TTVGGMVD
+558 
-566 VGPTIMNLLGIHN
+566 LL
-579 KYSLGN
+579 KYS
-585 DLLNKE
+585 
-591 NNIVVFPNGNFVT
+591 
-604 DKVYYSELKNE
+604 DKPIIDIANYLSFSSQSHFIQIFESFTGLTPKKYRDRYYKSMW
-615 YKLLKDVPIEE
+615 
-626 NYIENC
+626 
-632 KEYAKEILDV
+632 
-642 SNDIIVYNYFRKELS
+642 
-657 EERFEKE
+657 

>member
-1 MKTKI
+1 MKGNKI
-6 KKFKE
+6 KKKIVEF
-11 SIIKFL
+11 F
-17 KQTKKIIKDNPLL
+17 KQTKKVIKDNPLL
-30 FIFIVG
+30 FVFVVG

-42 LLRAFTVG
+42 LLRAFTIG
-50 KFYRIAPFAVDLFVT
+50 QIYKISPFVVDLFVT
-65 LLFASVYFLIK
+65 LIFASIYFLIK

-89 ISTIICIAN
+89 ISTIVCIAN

-108 ISVTFLSFAF
+108 ISVTFISFAF
-118 TNTETGDADV
+118 TNTETGDANV
-128 VGNLLRLEYFI
+128 VGNLLKLKYFI
-139 FIWLPICLYIVNKKK
+139 FIWLPICLYIVNKRKK
-154 NGNVKEK
+154 VKLKET
-161 YGKESFKFTLKWAL
+161 YGKEYYKFTLKWIL
-175 ISLIVSVCSLEYVSY
+175 ISLIICVCSLEYVAY
-190 ARLVMQ
+190 ARLISQ

-201 IVNSFG
+201 IVNNFG
-207 IYTYQISDV
+207 VYTYQISDV
-216 LKCIEPSMASLFGS
+216 LKSISPSMASMLGS

-236 INDYYDNKKDNN
+236 INDYYDNKKNNN

-253 TKFFEGKNVIAIHAE
+253 TNFFEGKNVIAVHAE
-268 SMQQVNMDIS
+268 SMQRVNMDIS

-285 PNLNKLAKEGVYFS
+285 PNLNKLAKEGIYFS
-299 NFYSQVSGGT
+299 NFYSQVSFGT
-309 SSDTEFSVA
+309 SSDTEFTVA

-345 KEEGY
+345 KEKGY

-376 FYDRD
+376 FYDKS

-389 GFGLSDRSFVLQSVQ
+389 GFGLSDKSFVKQSVQ
-404 KLKQLKEEKG
+404 KLKELEKEKG

-430 DTDKYGYYDVSMTV
+430 DVDKYGEYAVRMSV
-444 DGVKYDYMENTKL
+444 DGVRYDYMENTKL
-457 GNYFKSVHY
+457 GNYFKSSHY
-466 ADEQIGLLIEEL
+466 ADAQIGLLIEEL
-478 EKENMLD
+478 KKENMLD
-485 DTVIVIYG
+485 NTVIIIYG
-493 DHDARISKSEWD
+493 DHDARIEKSEWN
-505 RFYNYDYRTND
+505 RFYNYDYKTSSI
-516 VKSSSDET
+516 KSSDDES
-524 YINIDYYFYELNK
+524 YVDIDYYFYEINK

-551 TNLSGEI
+551 TTLSKEI
-558 TTVGGMVD
+558 KEVGGMID

-579 KYSLGN
+579 KYFLGN

-632 KEYAKEILDV
+632 KTYTEKIIDV

-657 EERFEKE
+657 EVRFEKE

>member
-1 MKTKI
+1 MKGNKI
-6 KKFKE
+6 KKKIVEF
-11 SIIKFL
+11 F
-17 KQTKKIIKDNPLL
+17 KQTKKVIKDNSLL
-30 FIFIVG
+30 FVFVVG

-42 LLRAFTVG
+42 LLRAFTIG
-50 KFYRIAPFAVDLFVT
+50 QIYKISPFVVDLFVT
-65 LLFASVYFLIK
+65 LIFASIYFLIK

-89 ISTIICIAN
+89 ISTIVCIAN

-108 ISVTFLSFAF
+108 ISVTFISFAF
-118 TNTETGDADV
+118 TNTETGDANV
-128 VGNLLRLEYFI
+128 VGNLLKLKYFI
-139 FIWLPICLYIVNKKK
+139 FIWLPICLYIVNKRKK
-154 NGNVKEK
+154 VKLKET
-161 YGKESFKFTLKWAL
+161 YGKEYYKFTLKWIL
-175 ISLIVSVCSLEYVSY
+175 ISLIICVCSLEYVAY
-190 ARLVMQ
+190 ARLISQ

-201 IVNSFG
+201 IVNNFG
-207 IYTYQISDV
+207 VYTYQISDV
-216 LKCIEPSMASLFGS
+216 LKSISPSMASMLGS

-236 INDYYDNKKDNN
+236 INDYYDNKKNNN

-253 TKFFEGKNVIAIHAE
+253 TNFFEGKNVIAVHAE
-268 SMQQVNMDIS
+268 SMQRVNMDIS

-285 PNLNKLAKEGVYFS
+285 PNLNKLAKEGIYFS
-299 NFYSQVSGGT
+299 NFYSQVSFGT
-309 SSDTEFSVA
+309 SSDTEFTIA

-345 KEEGY
+345 KEKGY

-376 FYDRD
+376 FYDKS

-389 GFGLSDRSFVLQSVQ
+389 GFGLSDKSFVKQSVQ
-404 KLKQLKEEKG
+404 KLKELEKEKG

-430 DTDKYGYYDVSMTV
+430 DVDKYGEYDVSMSV
-444 DGVKYDYMENTKL
+444 DGVRYDYMENTKL
-457 GNYFKSVHY
+457 GNYFKSSHY
-466 ADEQIGLLIEEL
+466 ADAQIGLLIEEL
-478 EKENMLD
+478 KKENMLD
-485 DTVIVIYG
+485 NTVIIIYG
-493 DHDARISKSEWD
+493 DHDARIEKSEWN
-505 RFYNYDYRTND
+505 RFYNYDYKTSSI
-516 VKSSSDET
+516 KSSDDES
-524 YINIDYYFYELNK
+524 YVDIDYYFYEINK

-551 TNLSGEI
+551 TTLSKEI
-558 TTVGGMVD
+558 KEVGGMID

-579 KYSLGN
+579 KYFLGN

-632 KEYAKEILDV
+632 KTYTEKIIDV

-657 EERFEKE
+657 EVRFEKE